1 MHSVVQWS
9 VRSRVALLVLALT
22 AALTAALAAAPVGA
36 RADDG
41 RTAYVDRLPSN
52 QDNPLANRKW
62 GVYKGKADQA
72 WEPYLRAKGHRKKLL
87 AKIALRP
94 KAKWYGAWIPDRDIE
109 AKIREHVANATKGK
123 PETLFSAAVFR
134 MVPWEHEACDRL
146 PSAAEI
152 RSYKAWIRA
161 FARGLGDAHAML
173 VLQPDGPFALC
184 VPDGSDVPSSMV
196 AFAARRFARLPNA
209 SVYIDA
215 GAADW
220 TSVEEA
226 LEILLPA
233 GVEHVRGFALNSTH
247 YVATGDE
254 IRYGAEV
261 VEALEAV
268 GISGKR
274 FVVNTAA
281 NGKPFNGYDY
291 DGPNFDNARTCV
303 SKQDTSCVTLGIPP
317 TADVADPAWGLSE
330 EESAFAAAYV
340 DGYVWVGRPWL
351 YMQNDPFVMNRAM
364 AVARTTPY

>member
-1 MHSVVQWS
+1 M
-9 VRSRVALLVLALT
+9 RSRIALLVLALT
-22 AALTAALAAAPVGA
+22 ALLGSAVTVAAEPPSPGRGA
-36 RADDG
+36 D
-41 RTAYVDRLPSN
+41 
-52 QDNPLANRKW
+52 DNPLAGRPW

-72 WEPYLRAKGHRKKLL
+72 WMPYVNATGKRKKLL

-94 KAKWYGAWIPDRDIE
+94 KAKWYGAWVPDRDIE
-109 AKIREHVANATKGK
+109 AKIREHVANATKGN
-123 PETLFSAAVFR
+123 PEALFSAAVFR

-146 PSAAEI
+146 PTAAEV
-152 RSYKAWIRA
+152 RSYKTWIRG

-184 VPDGSDVPSSMV
+184 VPGGSGLPSSLV
-196 AFAARRFARLPNA
+196 GFAARRFAKLPNA

-220 TSVEEA
+220 TSVEDA
-226 LEILLPA
+226 LDILLPA

-247 YVATGDE
+247 YVSTGDE
-254 IRYGAEV
+254 IRYGADV
-261 VEALEAV
+261 VAALEER
-268 GISGKR
+268 GITGKH

-291 DGPNFDNARTCV
+291 DGPNFDNAETCRTT
-303 SKQDTSCVTLGIPP
+303 QDTSCVTLGIPP
-317 TADVADPAWGLSE
+317 TADVTNPAWGLTAE
-330 EESAFAAAYV
+330 ENTLAGAYV

-351 YMQNDPFVMNRAM
+351 YMQNDPFVMSRAL